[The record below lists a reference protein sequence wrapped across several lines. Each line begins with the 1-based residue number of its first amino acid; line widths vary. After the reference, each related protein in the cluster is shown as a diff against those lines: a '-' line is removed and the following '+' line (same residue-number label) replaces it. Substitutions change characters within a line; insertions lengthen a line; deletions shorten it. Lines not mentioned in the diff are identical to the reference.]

1 MEVVRRS
8 RGEFAGRAIAVLAA
22 ALVAGLT
29 LAPVAYAATSVECG
43 LIREY
48 TAPDPGGPTPGSIA
62 FGLSGSVETIAADAT
77 LVPPVD
83 TNLPFITGG
92 APTCLSVER
101 DAGLVTSLEFVSS
114 GSVTGPV
121 TLVEDLFGPGNDGYL
136 LSDRLFAPVEL
147 VTMNLGL
154 SALFPPAADAGADL
168 TIAFQVDVST
178 GLPFAYSAFLAL
190 TGPVV
195 IEPDGDVRVGLA
207 TLPAGVV
214 DAESLATFEEAAALG
229 VDATVEVT
237 GEGSED
243 PDEPGGVL
251 MVITLAVSYAAPATP
266 SPLASQLPDTSTG
279 AHAAGSTGLDVGAA
293 TAVLLVTVI
302 AGVFAGGR
310 IPVRNGTVRGSGR

>member
-1 MEVVRRS
+1 MDGQPRS
-8 RGEFAGRAIAVLAA
+8 TREGLGRATTTVLAG
-22 ALVAGLT
+22 ALLAGLAM
-29 LAPVAYAATSVECG
+29 APVAYAATTVECG

-48 TAPDPGGPTPGSIA
+48 TAPDPSGPTPGSIA

-101 DAGLVTSLEFVSS
+101 DAGLITSLEFVSS
-114 GSVTGPV
+114 GTVTGPV

-168 TIAFQVDVST
+168 TISFELDVTT
-178 GLPFAYSAFLAL
+178 GFPFAYGAFLSL

-195 IEPDGDVRVGLA
+195 IEPDGDVRVGAA
-207 TLPAGVV
+207 TLPGGVV
-214 DAESLATFEEAAALG
+214 DPESLAAFEEAAALG

-237 GEGSED
+237 GEGGED

-251 MVITLAVSYAAPATP
+251 MAITLAVSYAAPAPSRTP
-266 SPLASQLPDTSTG
+266 QASQLPDTSTG
-279 AHAAGSTGLDVGAA
+279 PVAKSTAGGLAGMSG
-293 TAVLLVTVI
+293 VLLPI
-302 AGVFAGGR
+302 L
-310 IPVRNGTVRGSGR
+310 IGSGLVLVGRRSRLHGML

>member
-1 MEVVRRS
+1 
-8 RGEFAGRAIAVLAA
+8 
-22 ALVAGLT
+22 
-29 LAPVAYAATSVECG
+29 
-43 LIREY
+43 
-48 TAPDPGGPTPGSIA
+48 
-62 FGLSGSVETIAADAT
+62 
-77 LVPPVD
+77 VD

-101 DAGLVTSLEFVSS
+101 DAGVITSLEFVSN

-168 TIAFQVDVST
+168 TIAFQVDVTT

-190 TGPVV
+190 TGPIV
-195 IEPDGDVRVGLA
+195 IEPDGDIRVGLA

-214 DAESLATFEEAAALG
+214 DAESLATFEEAATLG

-237 GEGSED
+237 GEGGED

-279 AHAAGSTGLDVGAA
+279 AHPVGSTGLDVGAA

-302 AGVFAGGR
+302 LAGVFAVGR
-310 IPVRNGTVRGSGR
+310 IPVRNGPVRGSGR